1 MACLAQGVEAADS
14 KRHKDDLKNRKME
27 EAENG
32 IRRGIEKRQEALER
46 FLAKKRAFFISKE
59 KITREI
65 EEARAL
71 WQQTLKQLPR

>member
-1 MACLAQGVEAADS
+1 
-14 KRHKDDLKNRKME
+14 ME

-46 FLAKKRAFFISKE
+46 FLAKKKAFFISKE

-71 WQQTLKQLPR
+71 WQQTLKQLPKQPFGE

>member
-1 MACLAQGVEAADS
+1 VEAADS
-14 KRHKDDLKNRKME
+14 KRLKDDLKNRKME
-27 EAENG
+27 EAANG

-46 FLAKKRAFFISKE
+46 FLAKRKAFFISKE

-71 WQQTLKQLPR
+71 WHQTLKQLPKQPFGE